1 MLVQAGTIDT
11 EIALGA
17 LIDASELKIVQL
29 PRRSR
34 NCGRVL
40 KPKAWP
46 LSQCRHKAPV
56 DKFGWGSDK
65 GQTQKMEL
73 LLFV

>member
-34 NCGRVL
+34 NYGR
-40 KPKAWP
+40 
-46 LSQCRHKAPV
+46 C
-56 DKFGWGSDK
+56 
-65 GQTQKMEL
+65 
-73 LLFV
+73 